1 MADLKPMKKLRVG
14 ILGAGEVAQVIHLPT
29 LALLNDLYTVVSICD
44 ISQKTVE
51 HCALKFNIPHQTINP
66 SEVIRNAD
74 VEIVFILTADEFH
87 ETLCVEA
94 LEAGKLVFIE
104 KPISLSIQSAQRI
117 IKAEKAVGGNKV
129 FVGYMRRYAP
139 SFTEAFK
146 REVASIPRI
155 MYARSRD
162 IVGPNAHFVGQS
174 GTSPIKF
181 FDFPPG
187 SAQERSK
194 NLDKLLGEAFPSPPT
209 DKDVKVCR
217 FLGSLGSHDLSLM
230 REAIG
235 FPESVCGVSASEP
248 FYSAIF
254 NYRNKTGEPF
264 AVTYESGI
272 DGVPRFDAHLAVYGE
287 RKTVSIQ
294 YNTPYVKGLPI
305 VVRVDELNE
314 AGEASSREILSSF
327 EDAYTVELK
336 SLHACFVEGKSIKTT
351 AEDSLQDLKLFDL
364 MYKQLARQG

>member
-1 MADLKPMKKLRVG
+1 VR
-14 ILGAGEVAQVIHLPT
+14 
-29 LALLNDLYTVVSICD
+29 YTVVSICD
-44 ISQKTVE
+44 ISQKTVD
-51 HCALKFNIPHQTINP
+51 HVGAKFAIPHRTINA
-66 SEVIRNAD
+66 SEVIQNPE
-74 VEIVFILTADEFH
+74 VEIVFILTTDEFH
-87 ETLCVEA
+87 ETLCIKA

-104 KPISLSIQSAQRI
+104 KPISLSIPSTQRI
-117 IKAEKAVGGNKV
+117 IAAEKAAGGNKV

-139 SFTEAFK
+139 SFTETFK

-162 IVGPNAHFVGQS
+162 IVGPNTHFVGQS
-174 GTSPIKF
+174 GTSPVKF
-181 FDFPPG
+181 FDFPAK
-187 SAQERSK
+187 SDEERK
-194 NLDKLLGEAFPSPPT
+194 ERLDKLIDEAFPTTPT
-209 DKDVKVCR
+209 TKDVKICR

-235 FPESVCGVSASEP
+235 FPDSVCGVSANEP

-272 DGVPRFDAHLAVYGE
+272 DSVPRFDAHLAVYGE
-287 RKTVSIQ
+287 RKSVSIQ
-294 YNTPYVKGLPI
+294 YNTPYIKGLPI
-305 VVRVDELNE
+305 VVKVDELNE

-336 SLHACFVEGKSIKTT
+336 NLYSCFVESKPIKTT
-351 AEDSLQDLKLFDL
+351 VEDALQDLRLFDL
-364 MYKQLARQG
+364 MYKQIAQQG